1 MAPNTIGDVG
11 SILGVWGHPDDEAY
25 LSAGLMRLAVEAGR
39 RVTCVT
45 ATCGEAGFPDDD
57 PRSTEERKEIRKTE
71 MAASL
76 AELGV
81 TEHHW
86 LGHGD
91 GACAEV
97 PDDEAVAV
105 VRSIIE
111 DVQPDT
117 LLTFGPDG
125 ATGHPD
131 HIAVCRWSTL
141 ACAAL
146 ARDGGPTPRLLYA
159 TKSAEWNDEF
169 FAQVDPADVMM
180 IEGMRP
186 EAVPTD
192 EMAVWFTCEGELLER
207 KARAL
212 RAQAS
217 QIDGLVAAYG
227 HDAFVHLVREEFFRA
242 PRPSD
247 RPW

>member
-1 MAPNTIGDVG
+1 
-11 SILGVWGHPDDEAY
+11 VWGHPDDEAY

-57 PRSTEERKEIRKTE
+57 PRSTEERKQIRKAE
-71 MAASL
+71 MAMSL

-86 LGHGD
+86 MGHGD

-97 PDDEAVAV
+97 PDGEAVAV

-169 FAQVDPADVMM
+169 FAHVDPADVMM

-227 HDAFVHLVREEFFRA
+227 HDAFVHLVREEFFRS

>member
-1 MAPNTIGDVG
+1 MAPNTTGDVG

-57 PRSTEERKEIRKTE
+57 PRSTEERKQIRKAE
-71 MAASL
+71 MAMSL

-86 LGHGD
+86 MGHGD

-97 PDDEAVAV
+97 PDGEAVAV

-169 FAQVDPADVMM
+169 FAHVDPADVMM

-227 HDAFVHLVREEFFRA
+227 HDAFVHLVREEFFRS

>member
-57 PRSTEERKEIRKTE
+57 PRSTEERKQIRKAE
-71 MAASL
+71 MATSL

-169 FAQVDPADVMM
+169 FAHVDPADVMM

-227 HDAFVHLVREEFFRA
+227 HDAFVHLVREEFFRS

>member
-1 MAPNTIGDVG
+1 MAPNTTGDVG

-39 RVTCVT
+39 RVACVT

-57 PRSTEERKEIRKTE
+57 PRSTEERKEIRKAE
-71 MAASL
+71 MATSL

-86 LGHGD
+86 LGHAD
-91 GACAEV
+91 GGCAKV

-169 FAQVDPADVMM
+169 FAHVDPADVMM

-227 HDAFVHLVREEFFRA
+227 HDAFIHLVREEFFRS

>member
-1 MAPNTIGDVG
+1 MAPNTVGDLG

-25 LSAGLMRLAVEAGR
+25 LTAGLMRLAIEGGR

-57 PRSTEERKEIRKTE
+57 PRSVAERKDVRRAE

-81 TEHHW
+81 TDHHW
-86 LGHGD
+86 LGYDD
-91 GACAEV
+91 GGCASV
-97 PDDEAVAV
+97 PDEEAVTILRRIV
-105 VRSIIE
+105 E
-111 DVQPDT
+111 DVRPDT

-146 ARDGGPTPRLLYA
+146 SRAGGPTPRLLYA
-159 TKSAEWNDEF
+159 TKSAAWNEEF
-169 FAQVDPADVMM
+169 FARVDPSLVMM
-180 IEGMRP
+180 VEGMQP
-186 EAVPTD
+186 ESVPVD
-192 EMAVWFTCEGELLER
+192 EMAVRLTCEGELLER
-207 KARAL
+207 KVRAL

-217 QIDGLVAAYG
+217 QIEGLVAAYG
-227 HDAFVHLVREEFFRA
+227 VEAFTHLVREEFFRA

>member
-1 MAPNTIGDVG
+1 MAPNTTGDVG

-25 LSAGLMRLAVEAGR
+25 LSAGLMRLAIEAGR

-45 ATCGEAGFPDDD
+45 ATCGEAGFADDD
-57 PRSTEERKEIRKTE
+57 PRSTEERKTIRKAE

-86 LGHGD
+86 MGHGD

-97 PDDEAVAV
+97 PDGEAVAV

-169 FAQVDPADVMM
+169 FAHVDPADVMM

-227 HDAFVHLVREEFFRA
+227 HDAFVHLVREEFFRS

>member
-1 MAPNTIGDVG
+1 MAPNTTGDIG
-11 SILGVWGHPDDEAY
+11 SILGIWGHPDDEAY
-25 LSAGLMRLAVEAGR
+25 LAAGLMRLAVEAGR

-57 PRSTEERKEIRKTE
+57 PRSGPERKEVRKAE

-91 GACAEV
+91 GACAAV

-159 TKSAEWNDEF
+159 TKSAEWNEEF
-169 FAQVDPADVMM
+169 FAHVDPADVMM

-192 EMAVWFTCEGELLER
+192 EMAVWFTCEGQVLER

-227 HDAFVHLVREEFFRA
+227 HDAFIHLVREEFYRT

>member
-1 MAPNTIGDVG
+1 
-11 SILGVWGHPDDEAY
+11 
-25 LSAGLMRLAVEAGR
+25 MRLAVEAGR

-57 PRSTEERKEIRKTE
+57 PRSTEERKEIRKAE

-86 LGHGD
+86 LGHAD
-91 GACAEV
+91 GGCAEV

-169 FAQVDPADVMM
+169 FAHVDPADVMM
-180 IEGMRP
+180 VEGMRP

-227 HDAFVHLVREEFFRA
+227 HDAFVHLVREEFFRS

>member
-1 MAPNTIGDVG
+1 MAPNTTGDVG

-25 LSAGLMRLAVEAGR
+25 LSAGLMRLAIEAGR

-57 PRSTEERKEIRKTE
+57 PRSTEERKTIRKAE

-86 LGHGD
+86 LGHAD
-91 GACAEV
+91 GGCAKV

-169 FAQVDPADVMM
+169 FAHVDPADVMM

-227 HDAFVHLVREEFFRA
+227 HDAFVHLVREEFFRS

>member
-25 LSAGLMRLAVEAGR
+25 LSAGLMRLAIEAGR

-57 PRSTEERKEIRKTE
+57 PRSTEERKEIRKME

-169 FAQVDPADVMM
+169 FAHVDPADVMM

-186 EAVPTD
+186 EAVTTD

-227 HDAFVHLVREEFFRA
+227 HDAFVHLVREEFFRS

>member
-1 MAPNTIGDVG
+1 MAPNTTGDVG

-25 LSAGLMRLAVEAGR
+25 LSAGLMRLAIEAGR

-57 PRSTEERKEIRKTE
+57 PRSTEERKEIRKME

-91 GACAEV
+91 GACADV

-105 VRSIIE
+105 LRSIIE

-169 FAQVDPADVMM
+169 FAHVDPADVMM

-186 EAVPTD
+186 EAVATD

-227 HDAFVHLVREEFFRA
+227 HDAFVHLVREEFFRS

>member
-1 MAPNTIGDVG
+1 MAPNTTGDVG

-25 LSAGLMRLAVEAGR
+25 LSAGLMRLAIEAGR

-57 PRSTEERKEIRKTE
+57 PRSTEERKTIRKAE

-91 GACAEV
+91 GACADV

-105 VRSIIE
+105 LRSIIE

-159 TKSAEWNDEF
+159 TKSAEWNAEF
-169 FAQVDPADVMM
+169 FAHVDPADVMM
-180 IEGMRP
+180 VEGMRP

-192 EMAVWFTCEGELLER
+192 EMAIWLTCEGELLER

-217 QIDGLVAAYG
+217 QIDSLVAAYG
-227 HDAFVHLVREEFFRA
+227 HEAFVHLVREEFYRS

>member
-25 LSAGLMRLAVEAGR
+25 LSAGLMRLAIEAGR

-45 ATCGEAGFPDDD
+45 ATCGEAGFPDND
-57 PRSTEERKEIRKTE
+57 PRSTEERKEIRKME

-146 ARDGGPTPRLLYA
+146 ARDGAPTPSLLYA

-169 FAQVDPADVMM
+169 FAHVDPADVMM

-186 EAVPTD
+186 EAVTTD

-227 HDAFVHLVREEFFRA
+227 HDAFVHLVREEFFRS

>member
-1 MAPNTIGDVG
+1 MAPNTVGDLG

-25 LSAGLMRLAVEAGR
+25 LTAGLMRLAVEAGR

-57 PRSTEERKEIRKTE
+57 PRSIDERKDVRRRE

-81 TEHHW
+81 TEHRW
-86 LGHGD
+86 LDYGD
-91 GACAEV
+91 GACATV
-97 PDDEAVAV
+97 PDAEAVAV
-105 VRSIIE
+105 VRAIIDE
-111 DVQPDT
+111 VRPDT

-146 ARDGGPTPRLLYA
+146 AGDGTSTPRLLYA
-159 TKSAEWNDEF
+159 TKSPAWNDEF
-169 FAQVDPADVMM
+169 FANVDPADVMM
-180 IEGMRP
+180 VEGMKP

-192 EMAVWFTCEGELLER
+192 DMAVWLTCEGDLLDR
-207 KARAL
+207 KVRAL

-217 QIDGLVAAYG
+217 QIEGLVSAYG
-227 HDAFVHLVREEFFRA
+227 LEPFAHLAREEFFRT
-242 PRPSD
+242 PRPTD